1 MQAAPRFSLVM
12 ATVGRSGE
20 LQRLFDSLLAQTE
33 PRFELIV
40 VDQNADERVAA
51 LLPRLKQAGVA
62 VQHLRTPERNAS
74 AARNLGLRAARGRW
88 VAFPDDDC
96 WYEPE
101 TLARAAQRLD
111 ARDAPDALV
120 GCWVELNLPAPQ
132 LALQAWRRFRGGP
145 ACMIAQFMRTEAV
158 RRWGGFD
165 DCIAPGCWYGGG
177 EETDLLLR
185 ALQAGGRWVHEPTVR
200 VHHAYGPGQR
210 PMAWREQLSRSRGT
224 GALYAKHRLSPWVIV
239 RGLLAPP
246 AQALLRRPQAL
257 GWGPALAVSLG
268 RLQGWLGWWAGVAR

>member
-1 MQAAPRFSLVM
+1 MVEALRFSLVV
-12 ATVGRSGE
+12 ATVGRRDE

-33 PRFELIV
+33 RRFELIV
-40 VDQNADERVAA
+40 VDQNADDRVAA
-51 LLPRLKQAGVA
+51 LLPGLGRAGVA
-62 VQHLRTPERNAS
+62 VQHLRTPVRNAS
-74 AARNLGLRAARGRW
+74 AARNLGLRTARAAW

-96 WYEPE
+96 WYEPD

-111 ARDAPDALV
+111 ADDAPDALV
-120 GCWVELNLPAPQ
+120 GCWVELRMPPPQ
-132 LALQAWRRFRGGP
+132 LSLQAWRHFRGGP
-145 ACMIAQFMRTEAV
+145 ACMIAQFMRAEAV

-165 DCIAPGCWYGGG
+165 DGIGPGRWYGGG

-185 ALQAGGRWVHEPTVR
+185 ALQAGGRWVHEPAVR

-210 PMAWREQLSRSRGT
+210 PLGWREQLSRSRGT

-246 AQALLRRPQAL
+246 LLVLLRRPDAL